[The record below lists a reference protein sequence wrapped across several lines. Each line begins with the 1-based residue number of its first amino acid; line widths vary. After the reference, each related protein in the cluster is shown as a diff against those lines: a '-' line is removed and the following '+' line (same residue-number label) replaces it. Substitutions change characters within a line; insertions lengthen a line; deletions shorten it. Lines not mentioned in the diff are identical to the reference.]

1 MVFIR
6 SALMVNHVT
15 RRTTELKNFI
25 IQINT
30 KQNFAPHILMVR
42 TRNATMGSFA
52 RLHIVKGSFL

>member
-1 MVFIR
+1 MVFTR

-42 TRNATMGSFA
+42 TRNATMGSVA
-52 RLHIVKGSFL
+52 RLRIV